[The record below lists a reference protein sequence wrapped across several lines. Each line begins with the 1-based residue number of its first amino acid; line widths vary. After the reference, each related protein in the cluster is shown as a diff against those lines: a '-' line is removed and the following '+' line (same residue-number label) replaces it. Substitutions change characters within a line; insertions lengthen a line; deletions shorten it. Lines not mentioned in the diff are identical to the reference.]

1 MMTVK
6 ELYEW
11 AKENN
16 AENLNIAIQF
26 QDEGGFYSEDTM
38 TESDGEIG
46 VKIAEYNSIAY
57 VLLM

>member
-16 AENLNIAIQF
+16 AVDLNIAIQF
-26 QDEGGFYSEDTM
+26 QDEGGFYSGDTM
-38 TESDGEIG
+38 TENDGEIG
-46 VKIAEYNSIAY
+46 VVIAEYNSIAY